1 MGGLE
6 GRAMTYALDLVRHDE
21 AQPNGPLDR
30 LLRWALFAA
39 LAVGVVVLIYG
50 TVAAY
55 QGAPPIPDRVIDPN
69 GATVYTR
76 DDIVAGKAVFQRTDL
91 MDFGSLYGNGA
102 YFGPDWTT
110 DYLDRTSSSLHE
122 SKAQARFGA
131 TYGSLNPAQRA
142 DVDTITVGEL
152 KTNRYANGVLILT
165 VDQAAAHQA
174 ALAAY
179 RQLFVTGDR
188 ALGLP
193 SDTVR
198 NASEADQLTA
208 FLGWTAWTTVANR
221 PGDTA
226 SYTNNW
232 PYEPAVG
239 NEPTPEMWTWTWA
252 SLVALLVIGAATYF
266 LYRRFFPGREAAL
279 ETPTVQP
286 DAPLTPS
293 QRSTASWFVLVPL
306 LLIAQGAL
314 GALMAHYYAERTG
327 FLGFDLTGLLPFN
340 ILKGW
345 HLQLA
350 IAWIA
355 VAWLGAGLFLAPLIG
370 GREPR
375 HQRLLSNVLLVAVV
389 AVVVASS
396 VGLWLGVK
404 VDLGAAWFWVGNQG
418 LEYIQLGRLFQIAL
432 FAGLLLWAAVLAR
445 AFWPGLRRFRTFGSV
460 EGLLLCSGAAIGLVY
475 AFGMIPLNDIN
486 PSPTI
491 TDYWRWWV
499 VHLWVE
505 NTFEFFTVA
514 AVGYALL
521 RMRLL
526 SRRLVERVVY
536 FELILI
542 FGAGLIGTG
551 HHFYWVGEPAM
562 WLALGALFGILE
574 VIPLGILVIRAWQE
588 YRAIRAAGEQF
599 PQRTAFYFFVS
610 ASAWNFFGAGVL
622 GGIINPPIVSY
633 FEHGSFLTSAHGHA
647 SMFGAFGL
655 LALGLLY
662 LAVRGMVP
670 GGHWSDR
677 WPLRAL
683 LLFNASIVLWL
694 VLNLLPV
701 GIAQLAATIE
711 HGYGYARSL
720 AFYDGVVAF
729 QWLRLP
735 GDLAFLAGGAI
746 VLVDLLAKLRHRRAA
761 TVPEGEEL
769 VPAVSAIPTHA

>member
-1 MGGLE
+1 MCC
-6 GRAMTYALDLVRHDE
+6 
-21 AQPNGPLDR
+21 
-30 LLRWALFAA
+30 
-39 LAVGVVVLIYG
+39 
-50 TVAAY
+50 
-55 QGAPPIPDRVIDPN
+55 
-69 GATVYTR
+69 
-76 DDIVAGKAVFQRTDL
+76 
-91 MDFGSLYGNGA
+91 
-102 YFGPDWTT
+102 
-110 DYLDRTSSSLHE
+110 
-122 SKAQARFGA
+122 
-131 TYGSLNPAQRA
+131 
-142 DVDTITVGEL
+142 
-152 KTNRYANGVLILT
+152 
-165 VDQAAAHQA
+165 
-174 ALAAY
+174 
-179 RQLFVTGDR
+179 
-188 ALGLP
+188 
-193 SDTVR
+193 
-198 NASEADQLTA
+198 
-208 FLGWTAWTTVANR
+208 
-221 PGDTA
+221 
-226 SYTNNW
+226 
-232 PYEPAVG
+232 
-239 NEPTPEMWTWTWA
+239 
-252 SLVALLVIGAATYF
+252 
-266 LYRRFFPGREAAL
+266 
-279 ETPTVQP
+279 
-286 DAPLTPS
+286 
-293 QRSTASWFVLVPL
+293 
-306 LLIAQGAL
+306 
-314 GALMAHYYAERTG
+314 
-327 FLGFDLTGLLPFN
+327 PFN

-355 VAWLGAGLFLAPLIG
+355 AAWLGAGLFLAPVIG

-375 HQRLLSNVLLVAVV
+375 HQRLLADVLLLAVV

-396 VGLWLGVK
+396 IGVWLGVK

-432 FAGLLLWAAVLAR
+432 FGGLLLWAAVLAR
-445 AFWPGLRRFRTFGSV
+445 AFWPGLRRSRAFGSV
-460 EGLLLCSGAAIGLVY
+460 EALLLYSGAAIGLVY

-499 VHLWVE
+499 VHMWVE

-514 AVGYALL
+514 AVGWALM
-521 RMRLL
+521 RMGLL

-588 YRAIRAAGEQF
+588 YRAIRAAGEHF

-622 GGIINPPIVSY
+622 GGLINPPIVSY

-670 GGHWSDR
+670 SGHWSDR

-694 VLNLLPV
+694 VFNLLPV

-711 HGYGYARSL
+711 QGYGYARSL
-720 AFYDGVVAF
+720 AFYDGVVVF

-735 GDLAFLAGGAI
+735 GDLAFLAGGVI
-746 VLVDLLAKLRHRRAA
+746 VLADLLAKLRHRRDA
-761 TVPEGEEL
+761 TVTEGEEL
-769 VPAVSAIPTHA
+769 ISSVSPMPTHA

>member
-1 MGGLE
+1 MT
-6 GRAMTYALDLVRHDE
+6 RASDLVRRHEDE
-21 AQPNGPLDR
+21 PSGPLDR

-39 LAVGVVVLIYG
+39 LAAGIGVLIYG

-55 QGAPPIPDRVIDPN
+55 EGAPPIPDRVVDPN

-76 DDIVAGKAVFQRTDL
+76 ADIVAGKAVFQRTDL

-110 DYLDRTSSSLHE
+110 DYLDRASTSLHE
-122 SKAQARFGA
+122 SEAQAANGTDYA
-131 TYGSLNPAQRA
+131 SLTPVQRTR
-142 DVDTITVGEL
+142 VDTAVIGEL
-152 KTNRYANGVLILT
+152 KTNRYENGVLTLT
-165 VDQAAAHQA
+165 ATQVAAHQA
-174 ALAAY
+174 IVEHDRL
-179 RQLFVTGDR
+179 LFISGDPN
-188 ALGLP
+188 LGLP
-193 SDTVR
+193 SGTVR

-221 PGDTA
+221 PGETA

-239 NEPTPEMWTWTWA
+239 NEPTAEMWTWTWF
-252 SLVALLVIGAATYF
+252 SLAALIVIGAATY
-266 LYRRFFPGREAAL
+266 LVYRHIFPGRAAAL
-279 ETPTVQP
+279 ETPTVP
-286 DAPLTPS
+286 PVGSAPTDAPLTPS

-306 LLIAQGAL
+306 LLIVQGLL

-327 FLGFDLTGLLPFN
+327 FLGIDLTGVLPFN

-355 VAWLGAGLFLAPLIG
+355 AAWLGAGLYLAPLIG

-375 HQRLLSNVLLVAVV
+375 HQRLLANVLLVAVV

-396 VGLWLGVK
+396 IGLWLGVK
-404 VDLGAAWFWVGNQG
+404 VDLGAAWFWIGNQG

-432 FAGLLLWAAVLAR
+432 FGGLLLWAAVLAR

-460 EGLLLCSGAAIGLVY
+460 EGLLLYSGAAIGLVY

-499 VHLWVE
+499 VHMWVE

-514 AVGYALL
+514 AVGWALM
-521 RMRLL
+521 RMGLL

-551 HHFYWVGEPAM
+551 HHFYWAGEPAM

-574 VIPLGILVIRAWQE
+574 VIPLGLLVIRALGE

-599 PQRTAFYFFVS
+599 PQRTAFSFFVA

-670 GGHWSDR
+670 AGHWSDR

-683 LLFNASIVLWL
+683 LLFNVSIVLWL

-701 GIAQLAATIE
+701 GIAQLAATIDQ
-711 HGYGYARSL
+711 GFAYARSL
-720 AFYDGVVAF
+720 AFYDGVIAF

-761 TVPEGEEL
+761 TVTEGDEL
-769 VPAVSAIPTHA
+769 LPAMSPVPTHA

>member
-1 MGGLE
+1 
-6 GRAMTYALDLVRHDE
+6 MTEPELDPLRRHAGE
-21 AQPNGPLDR
+21 PIGPADR
-30 LLRWALFAA
+30 RLRWGLFAA
-39 LAVGVVVLIYG
+39 LVAGFLVLIYG

-55 QGAPPIPDRVIDPN
+55 EGAPPIPERVVDPR

-102 YFGPDWTT
+102 YFGPDFTT
-110 DYLDRTSSSLHE
+110 DYLARASASIHE
-122 SKAQARFGA
+122 SAAQARFG
-131 TYGSLNPAQRA
+131 TGYGALTLAQRA
-142 DVDTITVGEL
+142 QVDALVIDEF
-152 KTNRYANGVLILT
+152 KTNRYAAGVLAFT
-165 VDQAAAHQA
+165 TDQVAAHRAIQA
-174 ALAAY
+174 QY
-179 RQLFVTGDR
+179 RELFIAGDR
-188 ALGLP
+188 TLGLP
-193 SDTVR
+193 SSTVR
-198 NASEADQLTA
+198 NVVEADQLTA

-221 PGDTA
+221 PGESAT
-226 SYTNNW
+226 YTNNW

-239 NEPTPEMWTWTWA
+239 NEPTSAMWTWTWV
-252 SLVALLVIGAATYF
+252 SLGALLVIGAATVVV
-266 LYRRFFPGREAAL
+266 YRRIFRGRDAVL
-279 ETPTVQP
+279 ETPTVP
-286 DAPLTPS
+286 PEDPLTPS
-293 QRSTASWFVLVPL
+293 QRSTAGWFLLVPA
-306 LLIAQGAL
+306 LLIGQGLL
-314 GALMAHYYAERTG
+314 GTLMAHYYAERTG
-327 FLGFDLTGLLPFN
+327 FFGIDLAAVLPFN
-340 ILKGW
+340 VLKGW

-355 VAWLGAGLFLAPLIG
+355 AAWLGAGLYLAPLIG

-375 HQRLLSNVLLVAVV
+375 RQRLLSNVLLVAVV
-389 AVVVASS
+389 AVVVGSS
-396 VGLWLGVK
+396 IGLWLGVK

-432 FAGLLLWAAVLAR
+432 FGGLLVWAVLLAR
-445 AFWPGLRRFRTFGSV
+445 AFWPGLRRMRTFGSV
-460 EGLLLCSGAAIGLVY
+460 EALLLYSAGAIGLVY
-475 AFGMIPLNDIN
+475 AFGMIPIGEIN

-514 AVGYALL
+514 AIGYALL
-521 RMRLL
+521 RIGLL

-542 FGAGLIGTG
+542 FGAGLVGTG

-562 WLALGALFGILE
+562 WLALGAVFGILE

-588 YRAIRAAGEQF
+588 YRAVRAAGEQF

-662 LAVRGMVP
+662 FAIRGMVSSRT
-670 GGHWSDR
+670 WSDR
-677 WPLRAL
+677 WPLRGL
-683 LLFNASIVLWL
+683 RLFNAAIALWL

-701 GIAQLAATIE
+701 GIAQLAAVVE
-711 HGYGYARSL
+711 HGYSYARSL
-720 AFYDGVVAF
+720 AFYDSVVVF

-746 VLVDLLAKLRHRRAA
+746 VLGDLIAKLRHRRTA
-761 TVPEGEEL
+761 TVAEGDAL
-769 VPAVSAIPTHA
+769 MPAVGVTPTHA